1 MDVDGAEV
9 ASVPHRAAQGSLTD
23 EHHSAT
29 AAVTEQVR
37 SLSHFARLDTMVTV
51 VDALNIYDVL
61 DSLETLAEKNSTNMV
76 GNTGIL
82 GETSA
87 DSGESDSRKQSNTEQ
102 HEHHDHKHG
111 EELDDRSIAQ
121 LMLDQIEFANVILLS
136 KAHLVEQGP
145 RAVEELCALL
155 QRLNPSAKII
165 APAGPHFADLPVSS
179 VINTGLFD
187 MEQAQ
192 VSAGWVQELAKS
204 ADGGAGHTPETEEY
218 GISSVVFRC
227 RERPFHP
234 GRLRGVL
241 AGLGTYA
248 SSVALG
254 EGGAGSTSSLHAATF
269 SGVVRAK
276 GQLWVASANAYPV
289 DFHAAGRHVQ
299 LVPSSRPYL
308 AATARHEWDQSDHE
322 QCGRLVAE
330 GTWHFVHGD
339 RESEV
344 VFIGVALD
352 RARILDELSAAL
364 LTDAEVA
371 GGSAGWKAFEDVFF
385 GGRYFEISS
394 EEQGAQTMGS
404 EDGHGYSLKVA
415 KER

>member
-1 MDVDGAEV
+1 
-9 ASVPHRAAQGSLTD
+9 
-23 EHHSAT
+23 
-29 AAVTEQVR
+29 
-37 SLSHFARLDTMVTV
+37 
-51 VDALNIYDVL
+51 
-61 DSLETLAEKNSTNMV
+61 
-76 GNTGIL
+76 
-82 GETSA
+82 
-87 DSGESDSRKQSNTEQ
+87 
-102 HEHHDHKHG
+102 
-111 EELDDRSIAQ
+111 
-121 LMLDQIEFANVILLS
+121 
-136 KAHLVEQGP
+136 
-145 RAVEELCALL
+145 
-155 QRLNPSAKII
+155 
-165 APAGPHFADLPVSS
+165 
-179 VINTGLFD
+179 VINTSLFD

-204 ADGGAGHTPETEEY
+204 VDGGAGHTPETEEY
-218 GISSVVFRC
+218 GISSVVFRS

-234 GRLRGVL
+234 GRLKTVL
-241 AGLGTYA
+241 AGLWNYA

-254 EGGAGSTSSLHAATF
+254 EGGAGKASSLHARAF

-289 DFHAAGRHVQ
+289 DFHAAGRHIQ

-352 RARILDELSAAL
+352 KTRILEKLGAAL

-371 GGSAGWKAFEDVFF
+371 EGAAGWKAFEDVFF
-385 GGRYFEISS
+385 GGKFFGILS
-394 EEQGAQTMGS
+394 EEEARTMGS
-404 EDGHGYSLKVA
+404 EDGHAYSLKIA
-415 KER
+415 TAR